1 MAPMVGHVNCAF
13 SMYNPSESNNGRGG
27 RIEGRKTTTLSTF
40 YISSRSFFSVFLC
53 TYKTSLANFNA
64 PNSYTLMDR
73 LTNLELNL
81 SILNNESLNTK
92 NKIKMYLLD
101 NEASSCSFVG
111 GD

>member
-53 TYKTSLANFNA
+53 TYKTSLANFGLKTSLANFNA

-73 LTNLELNL
+73 LTNLEFH
-81 SILNNESLNTK
+81 
-92 NKIKMYLLD
+92 IKQ
-101 NEASSCSFVG
+101 
-111 GD
+111 